1 MSSTATLAQRKS
13 LFWRIH
19 FWAALIASP
28 FAVIGALT
36 GILYIFTPQI
46 EAQLHGHLDVVQP
59 AGNRQPL
66 DAAIA
71 AAQAA
76 APAGFQM
83 RYTVPA
89 LNADDSTRVVFAPS
103 DKESGKKVDKAMDK
117 GDEHSGHTMSSASA
131 KSGMVNPPDI
141 PAKTIKPDATAPGAG
156 GHERISRNVIVYV
169 NPYTAQVLGQH
180 GEMDRFGMWS
190 KRLHSSL
197 LQGDGW
203 RWLIELSASWLM
215 VMLATG
221 IYLWWPRGSKKALP
235 QAGVTGRAGWAQWHS
250 FIGVALAIMSLV
262 ILTTGLTWSKYSGG
276 EIRSLRDMSGQAPP
290 TAPRGLKSA
299 VLPDQ
304 AKLSWESLYQNAKSK
319 APEVAMQITPPR
331 SADGAWRIT
340 NFDRGQ
346 PEKRFDMVLD
356 AYSGASL
363 YYSGWDKQTAFG
375 KATAI
380 GIPFHRGEF
389 GWWNQALLLLFG
401 LSVLFSTISGW
412 VLFFKRRG
420 KSGMFLPRLL
430 PGAWRAAPVGAV
442 VTALAFFV
450 IMPLLAWTAAGVA
463 ALELLLAWRLRKT
476 TA

>member
-28 FAVIGALT
+28 FAVVAAFT

-71 AAQAA
+71 AAQSE
-76 APAGFQM
+76 APAGFQL

-89 LNADDSTRVVFAPS
+89 LDAEDSTRVVFAPL
-103 DKESGKKVDKAMDK
+103 DKETGKAMDK
-117 GDEHSGHTMSSASA
+117 TMDKGGEHSGHNMSA
-131 KSGMVNPPDI
+131 KSV
-141 PAKTIKPDATAPGAG
+141 AATTSVSAASSPKGEARIG
-156 GHERISRNVIVYV
+156 GTERISRNVIVYV

-235 QAGVTGRAGWAQWHS
+235 QAGIKGRMAWAQWHS

-290 TAPRGLKSA
+290 TVPRGLKST

-304 AKLSWESLYQNAKSK
+304 TKLTWDSIYQSAKSK
-319 APEVAMQITPPR
+319 APEVAMQISPPR
-331 SADGAWRIT
+331 SADGAWRIA

-363 YYSGWDKQTAFG
+363 YYSGWDKQTVFG

-389 GWWNQALLLLFG
+389 GWWNQALLLMFG
-401 LSVLFSTISGW
+401 LSVLFSTVTGW
-412 VLFFKRRG
+412 VMFYKRRKVTG
-420 KSGMFLPRLL
+420 QFLPRLT
-430 PGAWRAAPVGAV
+430 PNAWRATPVGAV
-442 VTALAFFV
+442 ITAAVFFV
-450 IMPLLAWTAAGVA
+450 IMPLLAWTAAAVA
-463 ALELLLAWRLRKT
+463 AIEMVLAWRSRKT
-476 TA
+476 NIVAA

>member
-28 FAVIGALT
+28 FAVIASLT

-59 AGNRQPL
+59 VGNRQPL

-76 APAGFQM
+76 APMGYQL
-83 RYTVPA
+83 RYADPA
-89 LNADDSTRVVFAPS
+89 LDADDSTRVVFAPL
-103 DKESGKKVDKAMDK
+103 DKEAGKKMDK
-117 GDEHSGHTMSSASA
+117 GGEHSGHNMSASPTTA
-131 KSGMVNPPDI
+131 VISAAPKSENADKASKGEPRI
-141 PAKTIKPDATAPGAG
+141 G
-156 GHERISRNVIVYV
+156 GTERISRNVIVYV

-197 LQGDGW
+197 SQGDGW

-235 QAGVTGRAGWAQWHS
+235 QAGVKGRPGWAQWHS
-250 FIGVALAIMSLV
+250 FIGVALAIMCLV

-290 TAPRGLKSA
+290 TVPRGLKST

-304 AKLSWESLYQNAKSK
+304 AKLSWDAVYQNAKSK
-319 APEVAMQITPPR
+319 APDVAMQISPPR
-331 SADGAWRIT
+331 NADGAWRLT

-346 PEKRFDMVLD
+346 PEKRFD
-356 AYSGASL
+356 
-363 YYSGWDKQTAFG
+363 
-375 KATAI
+375 
-380 GIPFHRGEF
+380 
-389 GWWNQALLLLFG
+389 
-401 LSVLFSTISGW
+401 
-412 VLFFKRRG
+412 
-420 KSGMFLPRLL
+420 
-430 PGAWRAAPVGAV
+430 
-442 VTALAFFV
+442 
-450 IMPLLAWTAAGVA
+450 
-463 ALELLLAWRLRKT
+463 
-476 TA
+476 